1 MKVDLLYISQLNDLH
16 YLLCFQIDGRIYA
29 LFVSNF
35 MNWAFLIMELKLFFE
50 SNFSYQQH
58 YLLFMKELRLI
69 FLVQAILLIAAG
81 SFFREFVMLLA
92 SIHFQASKFSNS

>member
-50 SNFSYQQH
+50 LNSFYQVNFCI
-58 YLLFMKELRLI
+58 KELHLFSLKRARL
-69 FLVQAILLIAAG
+69 LTA
-81 SFFREFVMLLA
+81 
-92 SIHFQASKFSNS
+92 N